1 MKSKEQLVEDI
12 FKLAKEKVA
21 LPELLYFTLEKG
33 DYLAK
38 LYQADQDLVKISIC
52 FMDLKLQEAKKSGN
66 IKEHVKMA
74 ADFAK
79 KFLKD
84 YDISKEYYDKIIN
97 GIECHHGKKSF
108 TCIEAE
114 ICLNA
119 DCYLFID
126 PKGVFSYLG
135 LLAKRNMNLQEQM
148 EQLSF
153 KLEEKYRLLTLDE
166 AKKDLEESYQMFH
179 TLFSKVLENKEEKN
193 RI

>member
-12 FKLAKEKVA
+12 FKLAKEEVA

-33 DYLAK
+33 VYLAR

-52 FMDLKLQEAKKSGN
+52 LMDLKLQEAKKNGD

-74 ADFAK
+74 SDFAK
-79 KFLKD
+79 EFLKD
-84 YDISKEYYDKIIN
+84 YDISKEDYDKIIN
-97 GIECHHGKKSF
+97 GIECHHGKKIF
-108 TCIEAE
+108 TCTEAE

-135 LLAKRNMNLQEQM
+135 LLAKRNMNLEEQM

-153 KLEEKYRLLTLDE
+153 KLEEKYHLLTLDQS
-166 AKKDLEESYQMFH
+166 KKDLEESYQMFH
-179 TLFSKVLENKEEKN
+179 TLFSNVLGNKEEKN